1 MKVLADKWKNL
12 SRERKEPYERQA
24 AVDARRYKL
33 EVIRA
38 IIWLIND
45 HFYCARRQ
53 GLFSAL

>member
-38 IIWLIND
+38 IILTNQD

-53 GLFSAL
+53 